1 MVLCCVLLNLFL
13 CLCFVSRSGDVILVQ
28 RASATTPAKKM
39 ARVMFDYEATQE
51 DELSIKVD
59 DTVEVIIDEKDPA
72 EPGW

>member
-1 MVLCCVLLNLFL
+1 VY
-13 CLCFVSRSGDVILVQ
+13 LCFVSWLSCFGDVILVQ
-28 RASATTPAKKM
+28 RGSVGMPAKKM

-59 DTVEVIIDEKDPA
+59 DTVEVITNEKEPA